1 MSLEQCRDCGHSISS
16 KAFACP
22 KCGRLIRAR
31 SWWAVTI
38 GWGVIMSAVISF
50 LLGLLLMLAFVT
62 LIGGLGALGSYSD
75 RETPVPVATPP
86 R

>member
-1 MSLEQCRDCGHSISS
+1 MSLEQCRDCGHSISN

-22 KCGRLIRAR
+22 KCGRLVRAR

-50 LLGLLLMLAFVT
+50 MLMLLLILAFVT
-62 LIGGLGALGSYSD
+62 LIGGLGALGSYGKKD
-75 RETPVPVATPP
+75 APPTVTPI